1 MISFIV
7 PLHNHLKHTQEML
20 GSLLTSLPEGLDF
33 EVILVD
39 DASSDGTAAWL
50 SHLDHPRVRW
60 LINPQNLG
68 YAEANNRGAAEAR
81 GDVLG
86 LLNNDLLFAP
96 GWLEP
101 MLNLLTHPQ
110 HNAGLVGNVQRRVAG
125 GEIDHA
131 GIRLNLKGQFEHVR
145 ALEAGSAWV
154 RLPWVTGA
162 CMLIRRDLFDAVGGF
177 DTRYR
182 NGCEDVDLCF
192 KVAGAR
198 KAIYVARDSC
208 IQHHVSLSRKCV
220 TDRDE
225 RNSRALFARW
235 RSEIKREL
243 AKLWAARLTDAQAQ
257 DDASALADTLT
268 SHFIATPHAAGRTLA
283 EALLQQQEQRWAR
296 MLDGAMA
303 KNDNL
308 AARSRFAGLQFNAA
322 LNGFTLAGTARVTV
336 DALPYARNFYV
347 CGHTLA
353 NTKGYRLQLHIDI
366 NGLQHVRIPLRPNTH
381 FNAGL
386 AHPLLL
392 NGVPNVFTL
401 RVERLDENGTPC
413 GSGHEAVVVG
423 HFVVDE
429 QPLSF
434 ELLK

>member
-20 GSLLTSLPEGLDF
+20 TSLLASLPEGLDF

-50 SHLDHPRVRW
+50 SRIDHPRVRG

-68 YAEANNRGAAEAR
+68 YAGANNRGAAEAR
-81 GDVLG
+81 GEVLG
-86 LLNNDLLFAP
+86 LLNNDLIFAP
-96 GWLEP
+96 DWLEP
-101 MLNLLTHPQ
+101 MLSLLTHPQ
-110 HNAGLVGNVQRRVAG
+110 RNAGLVGNVQRRVAD

-145 ALEAGSAWV
+145 ALDAGPAWA

-162 CMLIRRDLFDAVGGF
+162 CMLIRRDLFNALGGF

-182 NGCEDVDLCF
+182 NGCEDIDLCF
-192 KVAGAR
+192 KVVEAG
-198 KAIYVARDSC
+198 KTIYVAHDSC
-208 IQHHVSLSRKCV
+208 IQHHVSLSRKSV

-243 AKLWAARLTDAQAQ
+243 ARVWVERLANAQWQ
-257 DDASALADTLT
+257 DNASPLVGTLAP
-268 SHFIATPHAAGRTLA
+268 HFIATPHIAGRTLA

-296 MLDGAMA
+296 MLDGAVP
-303 KNDNL
+303 DDDL
-308 AARSRFAGLQFNAA
+308 SARCRLSGLQFNAA
-322 LNGFTLAGTARVTV
+322 FNGFTLAETARVTV

-347 CGHTLA
+347 CGRTPPMT
-353 NTKGYRLQLHIDI
+353 NGYGLQLHIDI
-366 NGLQHVRIPLRPNTH
+366 NGLQHLRIPLRPNTH

-401 RVERLDENGTPC
+401 RVETLDENGTPC
-413 GSGHEAVVVG
+413 GSGHEEVLVS
-423 HFVVDE
+423 HFVLDE
-429 QPLSF
+429 QQLSF
-434 ELLK
+434 ELQ